1 MAVLHRFYC
10 TPLGFSRIQIV
21 NVVLCVIQDE
31 LINHV
36 VLPHMCH
43 IENDGDVAV
52 RKCAVEI
59 LLSLAQTCSPVCFI
73 DLVDIVEKV
82 RLQYEPHHEISN
94 NLTF

>member
-1 MAVLHRFYC
+1 
-10 TPLGFSRIQIV
+10 
-21 NVVLCVIQDE
+21 
-31 LINHV
+31 
-36 VLPHMCH
+36 MCH

-82 RLQYEPHHEISN
+82 RLQ
-94 NLTF
+94 

>member
-1 MAVLHRFYC
+1 ML
-10 TPLGFSRIQIV
+10 
-21 NVVLCVIQDE
+21 LCVIQDE

-59 LLSLAQTCSPVCFI
+59 LLSLAQTCSPLCFI

-82 RLQYEPHHEISN
+82 RLQYYVSYVEVICCFGVH
-94 NLTF
+94 LVQK

>member
-1 MAVLHRFYC
+1 MNWNMLHFIWVFTVC
-10 TPLGFSRIQIV
+10 KSTL
-21 NVVLCVIQDE
+21 LCVIQDE

-82 RLQYEPHHEISN
+82 RLQYEPRHEISN
-94 NLTF
+94 NLTL